1 MKEPYRVLV
10 SADDERHAGLVMQMV
25 AVRLNTPIRIPAP
38 GTRLSS
44 TALRAR
50 RMSIYLAHIALGW
63 SLERVG
69 HAFGV
74 NRQTAS
80 TACRRIE
87 DARDEPNLDALL
99 DQLEE
104 AIRTVCDATP
114 PDLPAL
120 PDVPEAA

>member
-1 MKEPYRVLV
+1 VLV
-10 SADDERHAGLVMQMV
+10 SDDDERHAGLVMQMV

-50 RMSIYLAHIALGW
+50 RVSIYLTHIALGW

-69 HAFGV
+69 HAFGL
-74 NRQTAS
+74 NRQTAAI
-80 TACRRIE
+80 ACRRIE

-104 AIRTVCDATP
+104 AIRAVCDAAR

>member
-10 SADDERHAGLVMQMV
+10 SADDQRHAGLVMQMV

-38 GTRLSS
+38 GTRLSP

-50 RMSIYLAHIALGW
+50 RVSMYLSHIALGW
-63 SLERVG
+63 PLERVG

-74 NRQTAS
+74 HRQTAS
-80 TACRRIE
+80 IACRRIE
-87 DARDEPNLDALL
+87 DARDEPNLDTLL

-104 AIRTVCDATP
+104 AIRGLCDAPP